1 MRYNMTD
8 CLDIAST
15 LATGAL
21 IEPIV
26 HPKPGAVTALVGHR
40 DKSIIDYTLQT
51 PALVAALY
59 EACRNASGG
68 FVAEGM
74 RSYRLWL
81 KRLGIRVNLSL
92 GTVLMLLP
100 LAAAAR
106 VAGAPSFCMATRLL
120 REHTSV
126 EDSIE
131 YYKTLRYL
139 APSHLGRYRGPLPDV
154 SSGASPPGLW
164 RVLEA
169 SSVDNVHWD
178 MINCYPLTRLAL
190 SILDDMGLNR
200 DAVLTAILTILAEA
214 GDTLIMRKYGLRAFK
229 IAIYEARLALNIA
242 RRTDDIA
249 GGVVFLDRLWRP
261 RGWSPGSTLDI
272 VATAISV
279 HVYNRSRSLV

>member
-1 MRYNMTD
+1 MAD

-59 EACRNASGG
+59 EACRRASGG
-68 FVAEGM
+68 FVAEGL

-81 KRLGIRVNLSL
+81 KRLGIKVNLSL

-106 VAGAPSFCMATRLL
+106 IAGMPSFCTATRLL
-120 REHTSV
+120 RERTGV
-126 EDSIE
+126 EDSVE
-131 YYKTLRYL
+131 YYETLRYL
-139 APSHLGRYRGPLPDV
+139 APSHLGKYRGPLPDV
-154 SSGASPPGLW
+154 SSGASPPPGLW

-190 SILDDMGLNR
+190 SVLNRMELNR
-200 DAVLTAILTILAEA
+200 DAILMALLTILAEA

-229 IAIYEARLALNIA
+229 TAIYEARLALGMV
-242 RRTDDIA
+242 RRTGDIA
-249 GGVVFLDRLWRP
+249 GSIVFLDKLWRP

-272 VATAISV
+272 VATAVSV
-279 HVYNRSRSLV
+279 HVYNNSLS

>member
-1 MRYNMTD
+1 MGR
-8 CLDIAST
+8 CLDIAAT

-26 HPKPGAVTALVGHR
+26 HPKPGAVTALAGHR
-40 DKSIIDYTLQT
+40 DKTIIDYTMQT
-51 PALVAALY
+51 PALVAALHG
-59 EACRNASGG
+59 ACRRAAGG

-81 KRLGIRVNLSL
+81 ERLGIRTNLSL

-106 VAGAPSFCMATRLL
+106 ITGVPSFCTATRLL
-120 REHTSV
+120 RERTGV
-126 EDSIE
+126 EDSVE
-131 YYKTLRYL
+131 YYETLRYL
-139 APSHLGRYRGPLPDV
+139 APSHLGKYRGPLPDV

-164 RVLEA
+164 KVLEA

-178 MINCYPLTRLAL
+178 MTNCYPLTRLAL
-190 SILDDMGLNR
+190 SVLNRMGLNR
-200 DAVLTAILTILAEA
+200 DAILMAILTILAEA

-229 IAIYEARLALNIA
+229 TAIYEARLALGMA
-242 RRTDDIA
+242 RRTGDIA
-249 GGVVFLDRLWRP
+249 GSIVFLDRLWRP

-272 VATAISV
+272 VATAVSV
-279 HVYNRSRSLV
+279 YVYNKSRLL

>member
-1 MRYNMTD
+1 MAG

-59 EACRNASGG
+59 EACRRASGG
-68 FVAEGM
+68 FVAEGL

-106 VAGAPSFCMATRLL
+106 VAGMPNFCMATHLL
-120 REHTSV
+120 RERTSV
-126 EDSIE
+126 EDSVE
-131 YYKTLRYL
+131 YYETLRYL
-139 APSHLGRYRGPLPDV
+139 APSHLGKYRGPLPDV
-154 SSGASPPGLW
+154 SSGVSPPGLW

-178 MINCYPLTRLAL
+178 MVSCYPLTRLAL
-190 SILDDMGLNR
+190 SVLDDMGLDR
-200 DAVLTAILTILAEA
+200 DAILMALLTILAEA

-229 IAIYEARLALNIA
+229 TAIYEARLAVGIA
-242 RRTDDIA
+242 RRTGDIA
-249 GGVVFLDRLWRP
+249 GSVVFLDKLWRP
-261 RGWSPGSTLDI
+261 RGWSPGSALDI
-272 VATAISV
+272 VATAVSV
-279 HVYNRSRSLV
+279 HVYNNSLS